1 MAHRCSYVF
10 CAGIGCCCRGEI
22 VEPKSDD
29 NAKTAPDGALEA
41 PAMSYN
47 DDDMSLKRKHD
58 GVSAPPASSADAPS
72 KKEEKVVLMR
82 KDEFGRDVP
91 EDKRS
96 RKGGR
101 KKKESKKRSH
111 KKKKSRRESRS
122 RSPSEPR
129 GRLVGTPPPAD
140 PYRPQVSRARVCVCG
155 MGALYLT
162 NNHAYLTSYMCLP
175 CCSCISSMR
184 IATSALVIAAAVTII
199 VEEEVRAA
207 VAREAVTDG
216 DSVTVATVGAAVAA
230 GIAIA
235 IVESE
240 ALGAGPVLP
249 VVQNDECVATRPTAS
264 SGRTTRSRIAAR
276 VPCAKWIRSTRPS
289 QRRGSREPVAST
301 CQRRTSRERT
311 PFPFFVDENG

>member
-1 MAHRCSYVF
+1 MAATGLRNW
-10 CAGIGCCCRGEI
+10 RGEI

-72 KKEEKVVLMR
+72 KKEEKVVLMH

-140 PYRPQVSRARVCVCG
+140 PYRPQLDENRHECARDSGSRHHHRRGRSASRSRSRSRDRRRQRHRRDSRSRSSSRDRHRHRRVRSSRSRSRSPSRPKRRVRRDSPDRKQWTHDAFENRSPSPVRQVDPFYTPEPEAWVSRAGGV
-155 MGALYLT
+155 
-162 NNHAYLTSYMCLP
+162 YMP
-175 CCSCISSMR
+175 KKN
-184 IATSALVIAAAVTII
+184 
-199 VEEEVRAA
+199 
-207 VAREAVTDG
+207 
-216 DSVTVATVGAAVAA
+216 
-230 GIAIA
+230 
-235 IVESE
+235 
-240 ALGAGPVLP
+240 
-249 VVQNDECVATRPTAS
+249 Q
-264 SGRTTRSRIAAR
+264 
-276 VPCAKWIRSTRPS
+276 
-289 QRRGSREPVAST
+289 
-301 CQRRTSRERT
+301 
-311 PFPFFVDENG
+311 